1 MQIMQTAKRIQVLSK
16 HTANQIAA
24 GEVVE
29 RPASIVKELVENS
42 IDAGS
47 TAITIEI
54 NGGGIDYIK
63 ITDNGSGILAED
75 VPTAFLRHA
84 TSKISSADDLG
95 HISTLGFRGEALSSI
110 AAVSRLTM
118 RTRTKNA
125 ESGTKIHIEGGD
137 IKECAECG
145 CAEGTAIEVRN
156 VFYNVPAR
164 LKFLK
169 SQRAEGAAI
178 SDYAARAIMGN
189 PGVSIKLLNNGKVIY
204 HSPGD
209 GQLRSAIFCIYG
221 GEVLPHIKEVDYD
234 DGRFRITGYVGTESI
249 SRPNRQQQSLYINS
263 RYVRS
268 QQISYGV
275 QRAFDTRI
283 MVGKF
288 PFYVLDIGVNYEDVD
303 VNVHPNKMEVRFKDE
318 QGAVRAA
325 TIATR
330 MALGDPVAPTIRRED
345 IITKK
350 TAFGSI
356 NALNAAVRQEIV
368 QPTDSKKPDKQ
379 LSYSELF
386 KPADKSP
393 LKLKEPGA
401 VPTASIRSG
410 MGFKYDSASATELLR
425 QRYGESVVGPKNVRA
440 ETKPEVQPV
449 SAAEDIAKKER
460 MLPETTQSD
469 VPVPSAEPETLL
481 KEKPQQAEFGQSH
494 YDIIGQLF
502 SCYWIV
508 QHDDEVI
515 FIDQHAMHERR
526 LYERIIERDIP
537 ADSQQLLT
545 PEIIKLTP
553 VEFALLMDN
562 IDRFSEIGFD
572 IEEFGAMS
580 VSVRAVPV
588 IMGKTDI
595 KRFLTDAIAL
605 FDAKNKL
612 TTIDMKRGAL
622 ITRACKS
629 AIKAGERISETEIR
643 ALLDQYDKE
652 GVPLTCPHGR
662 PVMARMTKT
671 EFEKL
676 FKRIV

>member
-75 VPTAFLRHA
+75 VPTAFLR
-84 TSKISSADDLG
+84 
-95 HISTLGFRGEALSSI
+95 
-110 AAVSRLTM
+110 
-118 RTRTKNA
+118 TRTKDS

-425 QRYGESVVGPKNVRA
+425 QRYGESVVGPKNTRA

-508 QHDDEVI
+508 QQGESVF
-515 FIDQHAMHERR
+515 FIDQHAAHERR
-526 LYERIIERDIP
+526 LYERIMNKPLEP
-537 ADSQQLLT
+537 DSQMLLMPVIEKLM
-545 PEIIKLTP
+545 PEEYQT
-553 VEFALLMDN
+553 LMDN
-562 IDRFSEIGFD
+562 LPLFEELGFE
-572 IEEFGAMS
+572 IEEFGALT
-580 VSVRAVPV
+580 VSVRAVPA
-588 IMGKTDI
+588 ILNAPETAS
-595 KRFLTDAIAL
+595 FLHEAIGRL
-605 FDAKNKL
+605 EAKNRLSTKDL
-612 TTIDMKRGAL
+612 KRSAL
-622 ITRACKS
+622 IQYSCKH
-629 AIKAGERISETEIR
+629 AIKAG
-643 ALLDQYDKE
+643 ALLPKE
-652 GVPLTCPHGR
+652 EIEALLKEFEGDGVPMTCPHGR
-662 PVMARMTKT
+662 PIMVRMTKA

-676 FKRIV
+676 FKRVQ

>member
-1 MQIMQTAKRIQVLSK
+1 MPHIEQLSP
-16 HTANQIAA
+16 HIANLIAA

-29 RPASIVKELVENS
+29 RPASVVKELLENA
-42 IDAGS
+42 IDAGAAHVS
-47 TAITIEI
+47 VAICRGGVEMIEVSDD
-54 NGGGIDYIK
+54 GTGIE
-63 ITDNGSGILAED
+63 AES

-84 TSKISSADDLG
+84 TSKIRTQDDLEAI
-95 HISTLGFRGEALSSI
+95 HTLGFRGEALSSI
-110 AAVSRLTM
+110 AAVSQLTM
-118 RTRTKNA
+118 RTRTKDS
-125 ESGTKIHIEGGD
+125 ESGTQIHIEGGD

-283 MVGKF
+283 MAGKF

-368 QPTDSKKPDKQ
+368 QPTDSKKPDNQ

-410 MGFKYDSASATELLR
+410 MGFKYDSASAMELLR
-425 QRYGESVVGPKNVRA
+425 QRYGESVVGPKNARA

-508 QHDDEVI
+508 QQGESVF
-515 FIDQHAMHERR
+515 FIDQHAAHERR
-526 LYERIIERDIP
+526 LYERIMNKPLEP
-537 ADSQQLLT
+537 DSQMLLMPVIEKLM
-545 PEIIKLTP
+545 PEEYQT
-553 VEFALLMDN
+553 LMDN
-562 IDRFSEIGFD
+562 LPLFEELGFE
-572 IEEFGAMS
+572 IEEFGALT
-580 VSVRAVPV
+580 VSVRAVPA
-588 IMGKTDI
+588 ILNAPETAS
-595 KRFLTDAIAL
+595 FLHEAIGRL
-605 FDAKNKL
+605 EAKNRLSTKDL
-612 TTIDMKRGAL
+612 KRSAL
-622 ITRACKS
+622 IQYSCKH
-629 AIKAGERISETEIR
+629 AIKAG
-643 ALLDQYDKE
+643 ALLPKE
-652 GVPLTCPHGR
+652 EIEALLKEFEGDGVPMTCPHGR
-662 PVMARMTKT
+662 PIMVRMTKA

-676 FKRIV
+676 FKRVQ

>member
-1 MQIMQTAKRIQVLSK
+1 MQIMQSAKRIQVLSK

-95 HISTLGFRGEALSSI
+95 HISTLGFRGEALASI
-110 AAVSRLTM
+110 AAVSQLTM
-118 RTRTKNA
+118 RTRTKGS
-125 ESGTKIHIEGGD
+125 ESGTEIHIEGGD
-137 IKECAECG
+137 IKECIECG

-263 RYVRS
+263 RYIRS

-345 IITKK
+345 IMANK

-368 QPTDSKKPDKQ
+368 QSADNKKPDKR

-386 KPADKSP
+386 KPADKAP

-401 VPTASIRSG
+401 MPAASIRSG
-410 MGFKYDSASATELLR
+410 MGFKYDSESAMELLR
-425 QRYGESVVGPKNVRA
+425 RRYGESVVGPKNVRA
-440 ETKPEVQPV
+440 VTKPEVQPIL
-449 SAAEDIAKKER
+449 AAEDIAKKGII
-460 MLPETTQSD
+460 LPEADQPY
-469 VPVPSAEPETLL
+469 VPESEAPS
-481 KEKPQQAEFGQSH
+481 KEKPQQTEFGQSH

-508 QHDDEVI
+508 QQGESVF
-515 FIDQHAMHERR
+515 FIDQHAAHERR
-526 LYERIIERDIP
+526 LYERIMNKPLEP
-537 ADSQQLLT
+537 DSQMLLMPVIEKLM
-545 PEIIKLTP
+545 PEEYQT
-553 VEFALLMDN
+553 LMDN
-562 IDRFSEIGFD
+562 LPLFEELGFE
-572 IEEFGAMS
+572 IEEFGALT
-580 VSVRAVPV
+580 VSVRAVPA
-588 IMGKTDI
+588 ILNAPETAS
-595 KRFLTDAIAL
+595 FLHEAIGRL
-605 FDAKNKL
+605 EAKNRLSTKDL
-612 TTIDMKRGAL
+612 KRSAL
-622 ITRACKS
+622 IQYSCKH
-629 AIKAGERISETEIR
+629 AIKAG
-643 ALLDQYDKE
+643 ALLSKE
-652 GVPLTCPHGR
+652 EIEALLMEFEGDGVPMTCPHGR
-662 PVMARMTKT
+662 PIMVRMTKA

-676 FKRIV
+676 FKRVQ

>member
-1 MQIMQTAKRIQVLSK
+1 
-16 HTANQIAA
+16 
-24 GEVVE
+24 
-29 RPASIVKELVENS
+29 
-42 IDAGS
+42 
-47 TAITIEI
+47 
-54 NGGGIDYIK
+54 
-63 ITDNGSGILAED
+63 
-75 VPTAFLRHA
+75 
-84 TSKISSADDLG
+84 
-95 HISTLGFRGEALSSI
+95 
-110 AAVSRLTM
+110 
-118 RTRTKNA
+118 
-125 ESGTKIHIEGGD
+125 
-137 IKECAECG
+137 
-145 CAEGTAIEVRN
+145 
-156 VFYNVPAR
+156 
-164 LKFLK
+164 
-169 SQRAEGAAI
+169 
-178 SDYAARAIMGN
+178 MGN

-356 NALNAAVRQEIV
+356 NAPHAAVRQEIV
-368 QPTDSKKPDKQ
+368 QSTDSKKPDKQ

-393 LKLKEPGA
+393 LKLKEPDA

-410 MGFKYDSASATELLR
+410 MGFKYDSASAMELLR
-425 QRYGESVVGPKNVRA
+425 QRYGESVVGPKNARA

-449 SAAEDIAKKER
+449 LAAEDIAKKER

-508 QHDDEVI
+508 QQGESVF
-515 FIDQHAMHERR
+515 FIDQHAAHERR
-526 LYERIIERDIP
+526 LYERIMNKPLEP
-537 ADSQQLLT
+537 DSQMLLMPVIEKLM
-545 PEIIKLTP
+545 PEEYQT
-553 VEFALLMDN
+553 LMDN
-562 IDRFSEIGFD
+562 LPLFEELGFE
-572 IEEFGAMS
+572 IEEFGALT
-580 VSVRAVPV
+580 VSVRAVPA
-588 IMGKTDI
+588 ILNAPETAS
-595 KRFLTDAIAL
+595 FLHEAIGRL
-605 FDAKNKL
+605 DAKNRLNTKDL
-612 TTIDMKRGAL
+612 KRSAL
-622 ITRACKS
+622 IQYSCKH
-629 AIKAGERISETEIR
+629 AIKAG
-643 ALLDQYDKE
+643 ALLPKE
-652 GVPLTCPHGR
+652 EIEALLKEFEGDGVPMTCPHGR
-662 PVMARMTKT
+662 PIMVRMTKA

-676 FKRIV
+676 FKRVQ

>member
-63 ITDNGSGILAED
+63 ITDNGSGILSED

-110 AAVSRLTM
+110 AAVSLLTM
-118 RTRTKNA
+118 RTRTKGS
-125 ESGTKIHIEGGD
+125 ESGTEIHIEGGD

-350 TAFGSI
+350 RHS
-356 NALNAAVRQEIV
+356 AL
-368 QPTDSKKPDKQ
+368 
-379 LSYSELF
+379 
-386 KPADKSP
+386 
-393 LKLKEPGA
+393 
-401 VPTASIRSG
+401 
-410 MGFKYDSASATELLR
+410 
-425 QRYGESVVGPKNVRA
+425 
-440 ETKPEVQPV
+440 
-449 SAAEDIAKKER
+449 
-460 MLPETTQSD
+460 
-469 VPVPSAEPETLL
+469 
-481 KEKPQQAEFGQSH
+481 
-494 YDIIGQLF
+494 
-502 SCYWIV
+502 
-508 QHDDEVI
+508 
-515 FIDQHAMHERR
+515 
-526 LYERIIERDIP
+526 
-537 ADSQQLLT
+537 
-545 PEIIKLTP
+545 
-553 VEFALLMDN
+553 
-562 IDRFSEIGFD
+562 
-572 IEEFGAMS
+572 
-580 VSVRAVPV
+580 
-588 IMGKTDI
+588 
-595 KRFLTDAIAL
+595 
-605 FDAKNKL
+605 
-612 TTIDMKRGAL
+612 
-622 ITRACKS
+622 
-629 AIKAGERISETEIR
+629 
-643 ALLDQYDKE
+643 
-652 GVPLTCPHGR
+652 
-662 PVMARMTKT
+662 
-671 EFEKL
+671 
-676 FKRIV
+676 

>member
-1 MQIMQTAKRIQVLSK
+1 MQIMQSANRIQVLSK

-42 IDAGS
+42 LDAGS
-47 TAITIEI
+47 SAITIEI

-63 ITDNGSGILAED
+63 ISDNGSGILSED

-84 TSKISSADDLG
+84 TSKISSSDDLS

-125 ESGTKIHIEGGD
+125 ESGIEIHIDGGD

-145 CAEGTAIEVRN
+145 CAEGTSIEVRN

-209 GQLRSAIFCIYG
+209 GQLRSAIFCVYG
-221 GEVLPHIKEVDYD
+221 GEVLPHIKEVGYD
-234 DGRFRITGYVGTESI
+234 DGRFRITGYVGTEII

-288 PFYVLDIGVNYEDVD
+288 PFYVLNIGVNYEDVD
-303 VNVHPNKMEVRFKDE
+303 VNVHPNKMEVRFRDE
-318 QGAVRAA
+318 QGVVRAA

-330 MALGDPVAPTIRRED
+330 MALGDPVAPTIRRDD
-345 IITKK
+345 IISTRP
-350 TAFGSI
+350 ASGSVNFPEKDGQQKI
-356 NALNAAVRQEIV
+356 VRPGE
-368 QPTDSKKPDKQ
+368 PEKPDTPP
-379 LSYSELF
+379 SYSGLF

-393 LKLKEPGA
+393 LKLKEPGTA
-401 VPTASIRSG
+401 QAASIRSG
-410 MGFKYDSASATELLR
+410 MGFRYDSASAMELLR
-425 QRYGESVVGPKNVRA
+425 QRYGESAIRPKSTV
-440 ETKPEVQPV
+440 PEP
-449 SAAEDIAKKER
+449 
-460 MLPETTQSD
+460 
-469 VPVPSAEPETLL
+469 PS
-481 KEKPQQAEFGQSH
+481 KEKPQQTEFGQSH

-508 QHDDEVI
+508 QQGESVF
-515 FIDQHAMHERR
+515 FIDQHAAHERR
-526 LYERIIERDIP
+526 LYERIMNKPLEP
-537 ADSQQLLT
+537 DSQMLLMPVIEKLM
-545 PEIIKLTP
+545 PEEYQT
-553 VEFALLMDN
+553 LMDN
-562 IDRFSEIGFD
+562 LPLFEELGFE
-572 IEEFGAMS
+572 IEEFGALT
-580 VSVRAVPV
+580 VSVRAVPA
-588 IMGKTDI
+588 ILNAPETAS
-595 KRFLTDAIAL
+595 FLHEAIGRL
-605 FDAKNKL
+605 DAKNRLSTKDL
-612 TTIDMKRGAL
+612 KRSAL
-622 ITRACKS
+622 IQYSCKH
-629 AIKAGERISETEIR
+629 AIKAG
-643 ALLDQYDKE
+643 ALLSKE
-652 GVPLTCPHGR
+652 EIEALLKEFEGGGVPMTCPHGR
-662 PVMARMTKT
+662 PIMVNMTKT

-676 FKRIV
+676 FKRVQ